1 MTLTQIKTNKQKNW
15 TNPPKTIKFAIF
27 QHTCSCCVQ
36 SFLCTWLKLLWLLK
50 LASYCLKKHKP
61 CCGSVSALLHMYV
74 CKCKTLARRPS
85 LIWNHSCSCKPS
97 WSFNQTPA
105 TLRAVDLFS
114 QRARKVNLPQPPP
127 PPEERFLS
135 GRRPL
140 KWFESVLVARTLMT
154 HNTMINTWKSC
165 KFQTSLTQRSR
176 KWLWARR
183 GNLSLRSTG
192 VMRWVDCTVSVYLW
206 RCHLWSSAKVKM
218 TSCFCCKWRL
228 NKLHPFLVEQ
238 LHQDANCEFD
248 CFFLSSN
255 NHEFFSSWETNVKF
269 KLAELDE
276 HQLAFTHAWYI
287 IIVYII
293 I

>member
-1 MTLTQIKTNKQKNW
+1 MTLTQIKTNKQKNK
-15 TNPPKTIKFAIF
+15 PPKNHLICHFPAHMQLLRTVVLVHMIETIMAAK
-27 QHTCSCCVQ
+27 T
-36 SFLCTWLKLLWLLK
+36 SFVLFD
-50 LASYCLKKHKP
+50 KHKP
-61 CCGSVSALLHMYV
+61 CCGSVSTLLHMYV
-74 CKCKTLARRPS
+74 YKCKTLARRPP

-114 QRARKVNLPQPPP
+114 QWARKVNLPQPPP

-140 KWFESVLVARTLMT
+140 KWFESVLVAWTLMT

-238 LHQDANCEFD
+238 LH
-248 CFFLSSN
+248 
-255 NHEFFSSWETNVKF
+255 
-269 KLAELDE
+269 
-276 HQLAFTHAWYI
+276 
-287 IIVYII
+287 
-293 I
+293 